1 MGGATL
7 DAIRKTADSITTAL
21 KAGANFEEL
30 AKKYGQEGKSQW
42 LTSAMY
48 ENSTNM
54 DEESKNYLASI
65 NNLAVNEVKNLEFSQ
80 GNIVM
85 QVLSRKAMVDKYDV
99 AVIKHTID
107 FSKATYSDAYNKFSQ
122 YVSENKTLADLEKN
136 ADKFGF
142 KVLERK
148 DMFNSEHNVVG
159 LRATREA
166 MKWLFDA
173 KEGEVSPLYE
183 CGNNDHLLV
192 LALTKVHP
200 IGYRD
205 LESVKDMLKT
215 EVLNDKKFEQIKTK
229 YANVK
234 SLADAQKAGAKV
246 DSVNQVTF
254 GAPVFVQSIGAS
266 EPALSGAVAGVKQ
279 GSFSPAIVKGNGG
292 AYLFQVNRKAAR
304 EGAQFDA
311 KAVEARLQQQ
321 ATQAAS
327 RFMSELYQKANVVDN
342 RYLFF

>member
-1 MGGATL
+1 
-7 DAIRKTADSITTAL
+7 
-21 KAGANFEEL
+21 
-30 AKKYGQEGKSQW
+30 
-42 LTSAMY
+42 
-48 ENSTNM
+48 
-54 DEESKNYLASI
+54 
-65 NNLAVNEVKNLEFSQ
+65 
-80 GNIVM
+80 
-85 QVLSRKAMVDKYDV
+85 
-99 AVIKHTID
+99 
-107 FSKATYSDAYNKFSQ
+107 
-122 YVSENKTLADLEKN
+122 
-136 ADKFGF
+136 
-142 KVLERK
+142 
-148 DMFNSEHNVVG
+148 
-159 LRATREA
+159 
-166 MKWLFDA
+166 MKWLFGA

-215 EVLNDKKFEQIKTK
+215 EVLNDKKFELIKTK

-254 GAPVFVQSIGAS
+254 GAPVFVQSTGAS

-292 AYLFQVNRKAAR
+292 AYLFQVTRKAVR